1 MKFIQ
6 KKCRMKIVVT
16 GSRGFVGEH
25 LVKSL
30 KNENHIVIEVDTIL
44 GHDITSWESIK
55 EIKDFDLLF
64 HLAARSFVPDS
75 YTYPRDFYYVNIT
88 GTINSLE
95 LCRLNNAKMIYIS
108 SYVYGIPDYLPIDEN
123 HVRKAF
129 NPYSRT
135 KNICE
140 DICKDYHEEFDV
152 PVTIFRPFNI
162 FGKGQRDSFLIPL
175 VLNQLQSGKIVL
187 NDPRPKRDY
196 IHIKDV
202 INAFSKALDLQG
214 FNILNIGGGKS
225 YSIEEIVKIIVKLS
239 EEKIEVKY
247 LHSYRT
253 EEVLDTIADI
263 RLAVKV
269 LNWTPE
275 ISLEEGLSELVKDV
289 MAYNRNS

>member
-1 MKFIQ
+1 
-6 KKCRMKIVVT
+6 MKIVVT
-16 GSRGFVGEH
+16 GSRGFVGEY
-25 LVKSL
+25 LIKSL
-30 KNENHIVIEVDTIL
+30 RQEKHTVIEIDSIL
-44 GHDITSWESIK
+44 GHDITSWECVK
-55 EIKDFDLLF
+55 NFKDFDILF

-88 GTINSLE
+88 GTINALE
-95 LCRLNNAKMIYIS
+95 LCRLNNAKMIYVS

-140 DICKDYHEEFDV
+140 DICKDYHEEFNV
-152 PVTIFRPFNI
+152 PVTILRPFNI
-162 FGKGQRDSFLIPL
+162 FGKGQRGNFLIPL
-175 VLNQLQSGKIVL
+175 VLNQLQSEKIVL

-196 IHIKDV
+196 IHINDV
-202 INAFSKALDLQG
+202 IASFSKSLGLQG
-214 FNILNIGGGKS
+214 FNILNIGCGKS

-239 EEKIEVKY
+239 GEKIDVKY
-247 LHSYRT
+247 LHSYRA

-263 RLAVKV
+263 RLAAKV

-275 ISLEEGLSELVKDV
+275 ISLEEGLSELVKEAMV
-289 MAYNRNS
+289 HNTNSK